1 MGRPAVAQLSIN
13 QRDVGKFLVAL
24 PGENERKEIIG
35 AIGAAKDAETAAGEK
50 LAALEIVKKSL
61 LQNLLTGK
69 IRIPTEEESKKE
81 AIHG

>member
-24 PGENERKEIIG
+24 PGKDERRDIIDVVTVTKESEEK
-35 AIGAAKDAETAAGEK
+35 AADKW
-50 LAALEIVKKSL
+50 LALQEVKRSL

-69 IRIPTEEESKKE
+69 IRIPPT
-81 AIHG
+81 IDIPL

>member
-24 PGENERKEIIG
+24 PCACERKEIID
-35 AIGAAKDAETAAGEK
+35 AVGAAKNAETATEEK
-50 LAALEIVKKSL
+50 LAALQIAKKSL

-69 IRIPTEEESKKE
+69 IRIPEE
-81 AIHG
+81 AIHA